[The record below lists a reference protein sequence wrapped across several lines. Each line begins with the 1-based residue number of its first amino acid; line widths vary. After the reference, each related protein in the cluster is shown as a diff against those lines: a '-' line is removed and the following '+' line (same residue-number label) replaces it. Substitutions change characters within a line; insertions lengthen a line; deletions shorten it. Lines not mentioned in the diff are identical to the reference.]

1 MQKVKLGE
9 SHLIDLTGKC
19 KLGDIP
25 EYALYQKLRD
35 GRIMGLL
42 VEDIIEN
49 HFANMTKVRNANAA
63 FDLFLHYEDAY
74 LLVQCKSSKTNR
86 FCICP
91 SHMKGKGRRFD
102 LDIFLEYLT
111 KFDVFVFAYIAE
123 FPLITVTFMPVRWV
137 ADNMIVTRSD
147 AYILL

>member
-9 SHLIDLTGKC
+9 SHLINLTGKC

-25 EYALYQKLRD
+25 EFTLYQKLRD

-49 HFANMTKVRNANAA
+49 HFANISKVKNPNAA
-63 FDLFLHYEDAY
+63 FDLFLHYGEEW
-74 LLVQCKSSKTNR
+74 LLVQCKSSKTNK

-91 SHMKGKGRRFD
+91 SHMKGKGRRFEYNK
-102 LDIFLEYLT
+102 FLEYLN

-123 FPLITVTFMPVRWV
+123 FPLVTVTFQPVTWV
-137 ADNMIVTRSD
+137 ENRMTITRSD
-147 AYILL
+147 AYIVL